1 MVGPGNALVFTPA
14 TITIA
19 VGDTVRWTWQSDGH
33 SVVSGPPG
41 SADGLFC
48 SPFDSQCPNAQLSN
62 TGSTYQHT
70 FTQAGSFPY
79 YCSSHFAL
87 GMVGDVEVR

>member
-1 MVGPGNALVFTPA
+1 MVGPGSALVFAPA
-14 TITIA
+14 ALTIA
-19 VGDTVRWTWQSDGH
+19 VGDTVLWIWQSGGH

-48 SPFDSQCPNAQLSN
+48 SPFNTQCPNPLLSDTGN
-62 TGSTYQHT
+62 TYAHT

-79 YCSSHFAL
+79 YCSSHFTQ